1 MAFPNIVVLLLEGLM
16 GLFMAYTA
24 YTLFAWT
31 PPMITKAR
39 DALHYLRWWWV
50 LAGCVAT
57 LGAIG
62 LLVGLFIPTVGVIAI
77 MWVIAYFVVATLS
90 HLVRKDWVNFAQ
102 PLLFLAIIAVLLW
115 LRWADAAPL
124 RALVGL

>member
-1 MAFPNIVVLLLEGLM
+1 
-16 GLFMAYTA
+16 
-24 YTLFAWT
+24 
-31 PPMITKAR
+31 
-39 DALHYLRWWWV
+39 
-50 LAGCVAT
+50 
-57 LGAIG
+57 
-62 LLVGLFIPTVGVIAI
+62 LFIPTVGVIAI

>member
-31 PPMITKAR
+31 PPMITKVR
-39 DALHYLRWWWV
+39 DAMRYPRWWWV

-124 RALVGL
+124 RALVGM